1 MLSADGWIQRSGG
14 MKRSLPFRD
23 HGATLNR
30 PAPRSL
36 LCLRLHDELASL
48 STPNA
53 VIRHSAPLC
62 RET

>member
-1 MLSADGWIQRSGG
+1 